1 MQSQISLAPN
11 YEGAITSAAN
21 HYQLIAQF
29 VRSQLR
35 EGTDYGVIP
44 HTNSKPV
51 LLKAGAEKLCRL
63 FSLRAQFELIDSV
76 ADFNQPL
83 FYYHYRCSL
92 YRRGE
97 LVGQG
102 DGTCNGWEYKFKKQ
116 NRPFD
121 LANTICKMGQKR
133 ALIAA
138 VLVCC
143 GVSEFFTQDLESDD
157 RE

>member
-1 MQSQISLAPN
+1 M
-11 YEGAITSAAN
+11 TSAAS

-29 VRSQLR
+29 VKSQLR

-63 FSLRAQFELIDSV
+63 FSLRAQFDLIDSV
-76 ADFNQPL
+76 ADFSQPL
-83 FYYHYRCSL
+83 FYYHYRCTL
-92 YRRGE
+92 YRKGE

-102 DGTCNGWEYKFKKQ
+102 DGTCNSWELKFKRQ
-116 NRPFD
+116 NRPFCI
-121 LANTICKMGQKR
+121 ANTICKMAQKR
-133 ALIAA
+133 SLVAA
-138 VLVCC
+138 VLVSC
-143 GVSEFFTQDLESDD
+143 GVSEFFTADLIEDD

>member
-1 MQSQISLAPN
+1 MTTDIALAPN
-11 YEGAITSAAN
+11 YQGAISSTAD
-21 HYQLIAQF
+21 HYQLLAQF

-44 HTNSKPV
+44 HTNNKPV

-63 FSLRAQFELIDSV
+63 FSLRAQFDLIDSV
-76 ADFNQPL
+76 ADFSQPL

-102 DGTCNGWEYKFKKQ
+102 DGTANTWETKFKRQ

-121 LANTICKMGQKR
+121 LCNTVCKMSQKR
-133 ALIAA
+133 SLIAA
-138 VLVCC
+138 VLVSC
-143 GVSEFFTQDLESDD
+143 GVSDLFTQDLE
-157 RE
+157 EE